1 MSDNIVAQKR
11 LMERLHK
18 AGTIK
23 STQLTKSSLF
33 KEKDEIPTAVP
44 MVNVALSGRLDGGLT
59 SGLTVLAGPS
69 KHFKTAFGLLMMKA
83 YMDKY
88 PEAIC
93 LFYDSEFGTP
103 EHYFSSLNIETDRVI
118 HIPIKNVEELK
129 FDLVKQLEE
138 IETEDKVYVLVESI
152 GNLASKKED
161 DDARDEKSVADMTR
175 AKQLKSLFRMVTP
188 YLAMKDVPLVAVNHT
203 YQTQEMFSKAVVSGG
218 TGVYY
223 SADNIWIIGR
233 QQDKKGTE
241 IQGYHFII
249 NVEKSRF
256 VKEKSKVPISV
267 TWEGGIKKWSGLLDV
282 ALEGGFV
289 VKPTMGW
296 YSKVNMETMEPE
308 AEKVRASDT
317 DTKDFWCGL
326 IDHPKFTKYVE
337 DTYAMGGEGLL
348 QAEDPEPM
356 PVEALIQKKVEDE

>member
-1 MSDNIVAQKR
+1 MSDSIVAQKK
-11 LMERLHK
+11 LMDRLHK
-18 AGTIK
+18 AGSIK

-33 KEKDEIPTAVP
+33 TEKDVIPTAVP

-59 SGLTVLAGPS
+59 NGLTVLAGPS

-103 EHYFSSLNIETDRVI
+103 EHYFSSLKIDTDRVI

-138 IETEDKVYVLVESI
+138 IGTEDRVYVMIDSI
-152 GNLASKKED
+152 GNLASKKEL

-175 AKQLKSLFRMVTP
+175 AKQLKSLFRMITP

-233 QQDKKGTE
+233 QQEKKGTE
-241 IQGYHFII
+241 IEGYNFII

-256 VKEKSKVPISV
+256 VKEKSKIPISV

-282 ALEGGFV
+282 ALEGEFV

-296 YSKVNMETMEPE
+296 YSKVNMETGV
-308 AEKVRASDT
+308 AEENKVRAAAT
-317 DTKDFWCGL
+317 ETKEFWDGI

-337 DTYAMGGEGLL
+337 EKYAMGSRLL
-348 QAEDPEPM
+348 QSIDA
-356 PVEALIQKKVEDE
+356 DE

>member
-1 MSDNIVAQKR
+1 MSDSIVAQKR

-18 AGTIK
+18 AGSIK

-44 MVNVALSGRLDGGLT
+44 MVNVALSGKLNGGLT

-88 PEAIC
+88 PDAIC

-103 EHYFSSLNIETDRVI
+103 EHYFSSLKIDTDRVM

-138 IETEDKVYVLVESI
+138 IAVEDKVYVMIDSI
-152 GNLASKKED
+152 GNLASKKEV

-188 YLAMKDVPLVAVNHT
+188 YLAMNDVPLVAVNHT

-233 QQDKKGTE
+233 QQEKKGTE
-241 IQGYHFII
+241 IEGYNFII

-256 VKEKSKVPISV
+256 VKEKSKIPISV

-282 ALEGGFV
+282 ALEGEFV

-296 YSKVNMETMEPE
+296 YSKVNMETGV
-308 AEKVRASDT
+308 AEENKVRAAAT
-317 DTKDFWCGL
+317 ETKEFWDGI
-326 IDHPKFTKYVE
+326 IDHPKFTKYIE
-337 DTYAMGGEGLL
+337 EKYAMGSRLL
-348 QAEDPEPM
+348 QSIDA
-356 PVEALIQKKVEDE
+356 DE

>member
-1 MSDNIVAQKR
+1 MSDSIVAQKR
-11 LMERLHK
+11 LMDRLHK
-18 AGTIK
+18 AGSIK

-33 KEKDEIPTAVP
+33 KEKDVIPTAVP
-44 MVNVALSGRLDGGLT
+44 MVNVALSGKLDGGLT
-59 SGLTVLAGPS
+59 NGLTVLAGPS

-88 PEAIC
+88 PDAIC

-103 EHYFSSLNIETDRVI
+103 EHYFSSLKIDTDRVM
-118 HIPIKNVEELK
+118 HIPIKNIEELK

-138 IETEDKVYVLVESI
+138 ITVEDKVYVMIDSI
-152 GNLASKKED
+152 GNLASKKEV

-175 AKQLKSLFRMVTP
+175 AKQLKSLFRMITP
-188 YLAMKDVPLVAVNHT
+188 YLAMNDVPLVAVNHT

-233 QQDKKGTE
+233 QQEKKGTE
-241 IQGYHFII
+241 IEGYNFII

-256 VKEKSKVPISV
+256 VKEKSKIPISV

-282 ALEGGFV
+282 ALEGEFV

-296 YSKVNMETMEPE
+296 YSKVDMETGAVEE
-308 AEKVRASDT
+308 NKVRAAVT
-317 DTKDFWCGL
+317 ETKEFWDGI

-337 DTYAMGGEGLL
+337 EKYSMGSGLL
-348 QAEDPEPM
+348 QSIDA
-356 PVEALIQKKVEDE
+356 DE

>member
-1 MSDNIVAQKR
+1 MSDSIVAQKR

-18 AGTIK
+18 AGSIK

-59 SGLTVLAGPS
+59 PGLTVLAGPS

-88 PEAIC
+88 PDAIC

-103 EHYFSSLNIETDRVI
+103 EHYFSSLKIDTDRVM

-138 IETEDKVYVLVESI
+138 IAVEDKVYVMIDSI
-152 GNLASKKED
+152 GNLASKKEV

-188 YLAMKDVPLVAVNHT
+188 YLAMNDVPLVAVNHT

-233 QQDKKGTE
+233 QQEKKGTE
-241 IQGYHFII
+241 IEGYNFII

-256 VKEKSKVPISV
+256 VKEKSKIPISV

-282 ALEGGFV
+282 ALEGEFV

-296 YSKVNMETMEPE
+296 YSKVDMETGVVEE
-308 AEKVRASDT
+308 NKVRAAVT
-317 DTKDFWCGL
+317 ETKEFWDGI

-337 DTYAMGGEGLL
+337 EKYSMGSGLL
-348 QAEDPEPM
+348 QSIDA
-356 PVEALIQKKVEDE
+356 DE

>member
-1 MSDNIVAQKR
+1 MSDAVVAQKR
-11 LMERLHK
+11 LMDRLHK
-18 AGTIK
+18 AGSIK

-33 KEKDEIPTAVP
+33 KEKEVIPTAVP
-44 MVNVALSGRLDGGLT
+44 MVNVALSGKLDGGLT

-69 KHFKTAFGLLMMKA
+69 KHFKTAFGLLLMKA
-83 YMDKY
+83 YLDKY
-88 PEAIC
+88 PDAIC

-103 EHYFSSLNIETDRVI
+103 EHYFSSLNIDTDRVV

-138 IETEDKVYVLVESI
+138 IGIEDKVYVMIDSI
-152 GNLASKKED
+152 GNLASKKEL

-233 QQDKKGTE
+233 QQEKKGTE
-241 IQGYHFII
+241 IEGYNFII

-256 VKEKSKVPISV
+256 VKEKSKIPISV

-282 ALEGGFV
+282 ALEGEFV

-296 YSKVNMETMEPE
+296 YSKVDMETGV
-308 AEKVRASDT
+308 AEESKVRAAAT
-317 DTKDFWCGL
+317 ETKEFWDGI

-337 DTYAMGGEGLL
+337 EKYAMGSRLL
-348 QAEDPEPM
+348 QSIDA
-356 PVEALIQKKVEDE
+356 DE

>member
-1 MSDNIVAQKR
+1 MSDSIVAQKR

-18 AGTIK
+18 AGSIK

-33 KEKDEIPTAVP
+33 TEKDVIPTAVP
-44 MVNVALSGRLDGGLT
+44 MVNVALSGKLDGGLT
-59 SGLTVLAGPS
+59 NGLTVLAGPS

-88 PEAIC
+88 PGAIC

-103 EHYFSSLNIETDRVI
+103 EHYFSSLKIDTDRVM

-138 IETEDKVYVLVESI
+138 IGIEDKVYVMIDSI
-152 GNLASKKED
+152 GNLASKKEV

-188 YLAMKDVPLVAVNHT
+188 YLAMNDVPLVAVNHT

-233 QQDKKGTE
+233 QQEKKGTE
-241 IQGYHFII
+241 IEGYNFII

-256 VKEKSKVPISV
+256 VKEKSKIPISV

-282 ALEGGFV
+282 ALEGEFV

-296 YSKVNMETMEPE
+296 YSKVDMETGV
-308 AEKVRASDT
+308 AEENKVRAAVT
-317 DTKDFWCGL
+317 DTKEFWDGI
-326 IDHPKFTKYVE
+326 IDHPKFMKYVE
-337 DTYAMGGEGLL
+337 EKYSMGSRLL
-348 QAEDPEPM
+348 QSIDA
-356 PVEALIQKKVEDE
+356 DE

>member
-1 MSDNIVAQKR
+1 MSDSIVAQKR
-11 LMERLHK
+11 LMERLHN
-18 AGTIK
+18 AGSIK

-33 KEKDEIPTAVP
+33 TEKDVISTAVP
-44 MVNVALSGRLDGGLT
+44 MVNVALSGKLDGGLT
-59 SGLTVLAGPS
+59 NGLTVLAGPS

-88 PEAIC
+88 PDGIC

-103 EHYFSSLNIETDRVI
+103 EHYFSSLKIDTDRVI

-138 IETEDKVYVLVESI
+138 IGTEDRVYVMIDSI
-152 GNLASKKED
+152 GNLASKKEL

-175 AKQLKSLFRMVTP
+175 AKQLKSLFRMITP

-233 QQDKKGTE
+233 QQEKKGTE
-241 IQGYHFII
+241 IEGYNFII

-256 VKEKSKVPISV
+256 VKEKSKIPISV

-282 ALEGGFV
+282 ALEGEFV
-289 VKPTMGW
+289 VKPSMGW
-296 YSKVNMETMEPE
+296 YSKVDMETGVVEE
-308 AEKVRASDT
+308 NKVRAAVT
-317 DTKDFWCGL
+317 ETKEFWDGI
-326 IDHPKFTKYVE
+326 IDHPKFMKYVE
-337 DTYAMGGEGLL
+337 EKYSMGSRLL
-348 QAEDPEPM
+348 QSIDANE
-356 PVEALIQKKVEDE
+356 

>member
-1 MSDNIVAQKR
+1 MSDSIVAQRR
-11 LMERLHK
+11 LMDRLHK
-18 AGTIK
+18 AGSIK

-88 PEAIC
+88 PDAIC

-103 EHYFSSLNIETDRVI
+103 EHYFSSLKIDTDRVM

-138 IETEDKVYVLVESI
+138 IAVEDKVYVMIDSI
-152 GNLASKKED
+152 GNLASKKEV

-188 YLAMKDVPLVAVNHT
+188 YLAMNDVPLVAVNHT

-233 QQDKKGTE
+233 QQEKKGTE
-241 IQGYHFII
+241 IEGYNFII

-256 VKEKSKVPISV
+256 VKEKSKIPISV

-282 ALEGGFV
+282 ALEGEFV

-296 YSKVNMETMEPE
+296 YSKVDMETGI
-308 AEKVRASDT
+308 AEENKVRAAVT
-317 DTKDFWCGL
+317 ETKEFWDG
-326 IDHPKFTKYVE
+326 IIEHPKFTKYVE
-337 DTYAMGGEGLL
+337 EKYAMGSRLL
-348 QAEDPEPM
+348 QSIDA
-356 PVEALIQKKVEDE
+356 DE

>member
-1 MSDNIVAQKR
+1 MSDSIVAQKR

-18 AGTIK
+18 AGSIK

-33 KEKDEIPTAVP
+33 TEKDVIPTAVP
-44 MVNVALSGRLDGGLT
+44 MVNVALSGKLDGGLT
-59 SGLTVLAGPS
+59 NGLTVLAGPS

-88 PEAIC
+88 PDAIC

-103 EHYFSSLNIETDRVI
+103 EHYFSSLKIDTDRVI

-129 FDLVKQLEE
+129 FDIVKQLEE
-138 IETEDKVYVLVESI
+138 IGTEDRVYVMIDSI
-152 GNLASKKED
+152 GNLASKKEV

-188 YLAMKDVPLVAVNHT
+188 YLAMNDVPLVAVNHT

-233 QQDKKGTE
+233 QQEKKGTE
-241 IQGYHFII
+241 IEGYNFII

-256 VKEKSKVPISV
+256 VKEKSKIPISV

-296 YSKVNMETMEPE
+296 YSKVDMETGVVEE
-308 AEKVRASDT
+308 NKVRAAVT
-317 DTKDFWCGL
+317 ETKEFWDGI

-337 DTYAMGGEGLL
+337 EKYAMGSRLL
-348 QAEDPEPM
+348 QSIDA
-356 PVEALIQKKVEDE
+356 DE

>member
-1 MSDNIVAQKR
+1 MSDSIVAQKR

-18 AGTIK
+18 AGSIK

-33 KEKDEIPTAVP
+33 TEKDVIPTAVP
-44 MVNVALSGRLDGGLT
+44 MVNVALSGKLDGGLT
-59 SGLTVLAGPS
+59 NGLTVLAGPS

-88 PEAIC
+88 PDAIC

-103 EHYFSSLNIETDRVI
+103 EHYFSSLKIDTDRVM

-138 IETEDKVYVLVESI
+138 IAVEDKVYVMIDSI
-152 GNLASKKED
+152 GNLASKKEV

-188 YLAMKDVPLVAVNHT
+188 YLAMNDVPLVAVNHT

-233 QQDKKGTE
+233 QQEKKGTE
-241 IQGYHFII
+241 IEGYNFII

-256 VKEKSKVPISV
+256 VKEKSKIPISV

-282 ALEGGFV
+282 ALEGEFV

-296 YSKVNMETMEPE
+296 YSKVDMETGVVEE
-308 AEKVRASDT
+308 NKVRAAVT
-317 DTKDFWCGL
+317 ETKEFWDGI

-337 DTYAMGGEGLL
+337 EKYAMGSRLL
-348 QAEDPEPM
+348 QSIDA
-356 PVEALIQKKVEDE
+356 DE

>member
-1 MSDNIVAQKR
+1 MSDSIVAQKR

-18 AGTIK
+18 AGSIK

-33 KEKDEIPTAVP
+33 TEKDIIPTAVP
-44 MVNVALSGRLDGGLT
+44 MVNVALSGKLDGGLT

-88 PEAIC
+88 PDAIC

-103 EHYFSSLNIETDRVI
+103 EHYFSSLKIDTDRVM

-138 IETEDKVYVLVESI
+138 IAVEDKVYVMIDSI
-152 GNLASKKED
+152 GNLASKKEV

-188 YLAMKDVPLVAVNHT
+188 YLAMNDVPLVAVNHT

-233 QQDKKGTE
+233 QQEKKGTE
-241 IQGYHFII
+241 IEGYNFII

-256 VKEKSKVPISV
+256 VKEKSKIPISV

-282 ALEGGFV
+282 ALEGEFV

-296 YSKVNMETMEPE
+296 YSKVDMETGI
-308 AEKVRASDT
+308 AEENKVRAAVT
-317 DTKDFWCGL
+317 ETKEFWDG
-326 IDHPKFTKYVE
+326 IIEHPKFTKYVE
-337 DTYAMGGEGLL
+337 EKYAMGSRLL
-348 QAEDPEPM
+348 QSIDA
-356 PVEALIQKKVEDE
+356 DE

>member
-1 MSDNIVAQKR
+1 MSDSIVAQKR

-18 AGTIK
+18 AGSIK

-33 KEKDEIPTAVP
+33 TEKDIIPTAVP
-44 MVNVALSGRLDGGLT
+44 MVNVALSGKLDGGLT

-88 PEAIC
+88 PGAIC

-103 EHYFSSLNIETDRVI
+103 EHYFSSLKIDTDRVM

-138 IETEDKVYVLVESI
+138 IGTEDRVYVMIDSI
-152 GNLASKKED
+152 GNLASKKEV

-188 YLAMKDVPLVAVNHT
+188 YLAMNDVPLVAVNHT

-233 QQDKKGTE
+233 QQEKKGTE
-241 IQGYHFII
+241 IEGYNFII

-256 VKEKSKVPISV
+256 VKEKSKIPISV

-282 ALEGGFV
+282 ALEGEFV

-296 YSKVNMETMEPE
+296 YSKVDMETGVVEE
-308 AEKVRASDT
+308 NKVRAVVT
-317 DTKDFWCGL
+317 ETKEFWDGI

-337 DTYAMGGEGLL
+337 EKYAMGSKLL
-348 QAEDPEPM
+348 QSIDA
-356 PVEALIQKKVEDE
+356 DE

>member
-1 MSDNIVAQKR
+1 MSDSIVAQKR

-18 AGTIK
+18 AGSIK

-33 KEKDEIPTAVP
+33 TEKDIIPTAVP
-44 MVNVALSGRLDGGLT
+44 MVNVALSGRLNGGLT
-59 SGLTVLAGPS
+59 NGLTVLAGPS

-88 PEAIC
+88 PDAIC

-103 EHYFSSLNIETDRVI
+103 EHYFSSLKIDTDRVM

-138 IETEDKVYVLVESI
+138 IGIEDKVYVMIDSI
-152 GNLASKKED
+152 GNLASKKEV

-175 AKQLKSLFRMVTP
+175 AKQLKSLFRMITP
-188 YLAMKDVPLVAVNHT
+188 YLAMNDVPLVAVNHT

-233 QQDKKGTE
+233 QQEKKGTE
-241 IQGYHFII
+241 IEGYHFII

-256 VKEKSKVPISV
+256 VKEKSKIPISV

-282 ALEGGFV
+282 ALEGEFV
-289 VKPTMGW
+289 VKPSMGW
-296 YSKVNMETMEPE
+296 YSKVDMETGVVEE
-308 AEKVRASDT
+308 NKVRAAVT
-317 DTKDFWCGL
+317 DTKEFWDGI
-326 IDHPKFTKYVE
+326 IDHPKFMKYVE
-337 DTYAMGGEGLL
+337 EKYSMGSGLL
-348 QAEDPEPM
+348 QSIDA
-356 PVEALIQKKVEDE
+356 DE

>member
-1 MSDNIVAQKR
+1 MSDSIVAQKR

-18 AGTIK
+18 AGSIK

-33 KEKDEIPTAVP
+33 KEKEVIPTAVP
-44 MVNVALSGRLDGGLT
+44 MVNVALSGKLDGGLT

-69 KHFKTAFGLLMMKA
+69 KHFKTAFGLLLMKA
-83 YMDKY
+83 YLDKY
-88 PEAIC
+88 PDAIC

-103 EHYFSSLNIETDRVI
+103 EHYFSSLNIDTDRVV

-138 IETEDKVYVLVESI
+138 IGIEDKVYVMIDSI
-152 GNLASKKED
+152 GNLASKKEL

-233 QQDKKGTE
+233 QQEKKGTE
-241 IQGYHFII
+241 IEGYNFII

-256 VKEKSKVPISV
+256 VKEKSKIPISV

-282 ALEGGFV
+282 ALEGEFV

-296 YSKVNMETMEPE
+296 YSKVDMETGV
-308 AEKVRASDT
+308 AEESKVRASAT
-317 DTKDFWCGL
+317 ETKEFWDG
-326 IDHPKFTKYVE
+326 IFDHPKFTKYVE
-337 DTYAMGGEGLL
+337 EKYAMGSRLL
-348 QAEDPEPM
+348 QSIDA
-356 PVEALIQKKVEDE
+356 DE

>member
-1 MSDNIVAQKR
+1 MSDSIVAQKR

-18 AGTIK
+18 AGSIK

-44 MVNVALSGRLDGGLT
+44 MVNVALSGKLNGGLT

-88 PEAIC
+88 PDAIC

-103 EHYFSSLNIETDRVI
+103 EHYFSSLKIDTDRVM

-138 IETEDKVYVLVESI
+138 IAVEDKVYVMIDSI
-152 GNLASKKED
+152 GNLASKKEV

-188 YLAMKDVPLVAVNHT
+188 YLAMNDVPLVAVNHT

-233 QQDKKGTE
+233 QQEKKGTE
-241 IQGYHFII
+241 IEGYNFII

-256 VKEKSKVPISV
+256 VKEKSKIPISV

-282 ALEGGFV
+282 ALEGEFV

-296 YSKVNMETMEPE
+296 YSKVDMETGVVEE
-308 AEKVRASDT
+308 NKVRAAVT
-317 DTKDFWCGL
+317 ETKEFWDGI

-337 DTYAMGGEGLL
+337 EKYAMGSRLL
-348 QAEDPEPM
+348 QSIDA
-356 PVEALIQKKVEDE
+356 DE

>member
-1 MSDNIVAQKR
+1 MSDSIVAQKR
-11 LMERLHK
+11 LMDRLHK
-18 AGTIK
+18 AGSIK

-33 KEKDEIPTAVP
+33 TEKDVIPTAVP
-44 MVNVALSGRLDGGLT
+44 MVNVALSGKLDGGLT
-59 SGLTVLAGPS
+59 NGLTVLAGPS

-88 PEAIC
+88 PDAIC

-103 EHYFSSLNIETDRVI
+103 EHYFSSLKIDTDRVI

-138 IETEDKVYVLVESI
+138 IGTEDRVYVMIDSI
-152 GNLASKKED
+152 GNLASKKEV

-188 YLAMKDVPLVAVNHT
+188 YLAMNDVPLVAVNHT

-233 QQDKKGTE
+233 QQEKKGTE
-241 IQGYHFII
+241 IEGYNFII

-256 VKEKSKVPISV
+256 VKEKSKIPISV

-282 ALEGGFV
+282 ALEGEFV

-296 YSKVNMETMEPE
+296 YSKVDMETGVVEE
-308 AEKVRASDT
+308 NKVRAAVT
-317 DTKDFWCGL
+317 DTKEFWDGI

-337 DTYAMGGEGLL
+337 EKYAMGSRLL
-348 QAEDPEPM
+348 QSIDA
-356 PVEALIQKKVEDE
+356 DE